1 MFTKNT
7 YLIKER
13 FQLLKV
19 VDRYDIF
26 DAETGNL
33 VAYAKE
39 MIPVWKK
46 ALRLFINKSLMST
59 TIEIKDASTEETA
72 YTLHR
77 PFTFIRQRV
86 EVKDKQGSAMGF
98 FKSRLLTLGGAFD
111 VYADE
116 NTKIA
121 EVKGNWT
128 GWNFTF
134 KDLQGNEIG
143 LVTKKWAG
151 IGKEFFTTSDNYM
164 VNISD
169 KFSHNREMMAL
180 LIIAG
185 LAIDVVYKEKK

>member
-13 FQLLKV
+13 FELLKV

-39 MIPVWKK
+39 MIPTWKK
-46 ALRLFINKSLMST
+46 MLRLLIDKELMST
-59 TIEIKDASTEETA
+59 TIEIKDATTEEIH

-77 PFTFIRQRV
+77 PFTFFRKRV
-86 EVKDKQGSAMGF
+86 EVKDKQGNPLGF
-98 FKSRLLTLGGAFD
+98 FKSRILTLGGAFD

-134 KDLQGNEIG
+134 RDIQGKEIG

-151 IGKEFFTTSDNYM
+151 IGKELFTTSDNYM

-169 KFSHNREMMAL
+169 QFPHNAEITAL

>member
-1 MFTKNT
+1 MFTKNI

-13 FQLLKV
+13 FELLKI

-26 DAETGNL
+26 DAETGTL

-39 MIPVWKK
+39 NITNWKK
-46 ALRLFINKSLMST
+46 ALRLVVNKSLLST
-59 TIEIKDASTEETA
+59 TIEIKDAVTEKIEF
-72 YTLHR
+72 TLQK
-77 PFTFIRQRV
+77 PFRWLRS
-86 EVKDKQGSAMGF
+86 EVHVMDAKGTEIGF
-98 FKSRLLTLGGAFD
+98 FKSRIFSLGGAFD
-111 VYADE
+111 VFADE
-116 NTKIA
+116 FTKIA

-128 GWNFTF
+128 GWNFKF

-151 IGKEFFTTSDNYM
+151 IGKELFTTSDNYM
-164 VNISD
+164 VSISEQY
-169 KFSHNREMMAL
+169 KNNPKQMAL